1 MTVLLSRNT
10 RDDLGRAFSELVG
23 KGRGIRVIPCGL
35 GTSEGQCGKL
45 EAFKNTENVWIE
57 F

>member
-35 GTSEGQCGKL
+35 GTSEDQRGKL